1 MKYLITAIALTAL
14 LAGCGT
20 TNQSAGKDQTVS
32 SAGKVGS
39 PQTIDMP
46 TWYVKPPEPT
56 DDYMWFVGTASSSDL
71 AMSRE
76 KALIDAQLKM
86 ADTLNG
92 VANALIKQQRTDNAG
107 SLVTDKTSV
116 TVKKV
121 IANTSVTG
129 YRIEDTKILAEN
141 RSYRTFI
148 LLRYPLGDANRL
160 LKDKLQREN
169 QSATSDEANQR
180 DLDKE
185 IAPKPVTVTPVPGNA
200 VAVVN
205 PDGASST
212 LNLMPVDNAEYKA
225 RRAEAIQKPGAV
237 VGQTS
242 VN

>member
-92 VANALIKQQRTDNAG
+92 VANALIIQQQQEKQ
-107 SLVTDKTSV
+107 
-116 TVKKV
+116 
-121 IANTSVTG
+121 
-129 YRIEDTKILAEN
+129 
-141 RSYRTFI
+141 
-148 LLRYPLGDANRL
+148 
-160 LKDKLQREN
+160 LK
-169 QSATSDEANQR
+169 
-180 DLDKE
+180 
-185 IAPKPVTVTPVPGNA
+185 
-200 VAVVN
+200 
-205 PDGASST
+205 
-212 LNLMPVDNAEYKA
+212 
-225 RRAEAIQKPGAV
+225 
-237 VGQTS
+237 
-242 VN
+242 